1 MCAIKHIITRRI
13 QRNIP
18 DQVDT
23 DLIEARPERKSL
35 GTFLVFGFLVS
46 VFFFTTLSP
55 DPTTYMYVRV

>member
-23 DLIEARPERKSL
+23 DLIEARPEKKKK
-35 GTFLVFGFLVS
+35 
-46 VFFFTTLSP
+46 TLPILHPSP